1 MKYLKNLRKVTN
13 LAVFAIAFCSTTL
26 VRAGIPV
33 ADGVS
38 LAQSIAISM
47 AEQLMHEALA
57 EARNQ
62 LTEKLAEK
70 GFVLDKALADRAEDF
85 AWEMYRETTQKD
97 GYGWNYEI
105 GSAELYKHMETY
117 TDEAA
122 KNENAETLNDSLQ
135 QYKSKV
141 TEQYRKDNGM
151 VSDQAHIQKVMDKD
165 LNWKVMLDST
175 LAEVNKRQATIKE
188 LRKKADAAKTPQ
200 EKMDLQLVIGIE
212 QYALDNEILRMNLA
226 KDVQSLENKTEHYRL
241 SNDVR
246 EAFKQIRYGE

>member
-1 MKYLKNLRKVTN
+1 MNHLKNLRKAALLT
-13 LAVFAIAFCSTTL
+13 VFAATFCSTSL

-70 GFVLDKALADRAEDF
+70 GFDLDKELADRAEDF

-97 GYGWNYEI
+97 GYGWNYET
-105 GSAELYKHMETY
+105 GSAEFYKHMETY

-122 KNENAETLNDSLQ
+122 KNKDAGTLSESLQ
-135 QYKSKV
+135 KYKSDV
-141 TEQYRKDNGM
+141 SAQYRKDNGM
-151 VSDQAHIQKVMDKD
+151 VSAQAHIQKVMDKD
-165 LNWKVMLDST
+165 LNWKVMLEST
-175 LAEVNKRQATIKE
+175 LAEVNKRHATIEE

-212 QYALDNEILRMNLA
+212 QYALNNEILRMQLA
-226 KDVQSLENKTEHYRL
+226 QDVQSVENKTEHYRL
-241 SNDVR
+241 NNDIR
-246 EAFKQIRYGE
+246 EAVKKIHYGE